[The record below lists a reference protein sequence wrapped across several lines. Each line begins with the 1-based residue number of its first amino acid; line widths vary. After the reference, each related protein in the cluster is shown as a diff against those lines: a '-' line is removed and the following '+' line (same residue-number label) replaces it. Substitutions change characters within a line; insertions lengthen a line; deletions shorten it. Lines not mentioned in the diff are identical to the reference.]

1 MYELRDVR
9 LPPCVVIRI
18 FADMNAA
25 LVGLSLC
32 MLSSSLGTSSAN
44 VALPTLA
51 KAFGASFSAVQWVV
65 IAYLLAIT
73 SSIVAFGRLGDMF
86 GRRRS
91 LGVALSLY
99 CAASLVSGIAPTLS
113 VVIGARALQGLGAAG
128 MMALTVAFVGD
139 IVPKERTGSAM
150 GLLGTTSSIGTALGP
165 SLGGVLVA
173 TLGWRAI
180 FFVHLG
186 LGALALALVRRLPPD
201 RGTQRTSFDHAGTML
216 LALSLAA
223 SAFAVTLG
231 RGRYGVGNVALLV
244 AAGIGILL
252 FVRAERAARAPLLR
266 LEILTD
272 RALAASLAASSIVS
286 CVVMTSMVVGPFYLS
301 IALGLDTGLVGLTM
315 SVGSVVAALTG
326 FPAGRVVDRFGAP
339 RATLA
344 GLAGI
349 ATSALVLSARPER
362 LGVPGYV
369 APMAALTASYALFQA
384 ANNTGV
390 MQHVEPRERGVV
402 SGTLS
407 LSRNLGL
414 VTGTCVM
421 GAVFAFGAGAHDIT
435 TAPRD
440 AVAKGMR
447 TSCALAAALIALA
460 FALVAASTTKGR
472 KA

>member
-1 MYELRDVR
+1 
-9 LPPCVVIRI
+9 
-18 FADMNAA
+18 MNAV

-32 MLSSSLGTSSAN
+32 MLASSLGTSSAN

-51 KAFGASFSAVQWVV
+51 KAFGASFPAVQWVV

-73 SSIVAFGRLGDMF
+73 SSIVTFGRLGDVF

-91 LGVALSLY
+91 LRVALALY
-99 CAASLVSGIAPTLS
+99 CAASVVSGLAPALPVLIA
-113 VVIGARALQGLGAAG
+113 ARALSGLGAAG

-139 IVPKERTGSAM
+139 TVPKEKTGRAM
-150 GLLGTTSSIGTALGP
+150 GLLGTMSSIGTALGP

-180 FFVHLG
+180 FFAHLT

-201 RGTQRTSFDHAGTML
+201 RRQRRASFDHAGTLL

-223 SAFAVTLG
+223 YALSLTLG
-231 RGRYGVGNVALLV
+231 RGRFGAGNLALLG
-244 AAGIGILL
+244 AAGLGLLL
-252 FVRAERAARAPLLR
+252 FVRAERAAPAPLLR
-266 LEILTD
+266 LEILGD
-272 RALAASLAASSIVS
+272 RGLTASLAASSIVS

-301 IALGLDTGLVGLTM
+301 IALGLDAGLVGLTM

-326 FPAGRVVDRFGAP
+326 FPAGRVVDRFGTH
-339 RATLA
+339 RVTLV

-349 ATSALVLSARPER
+349 AASALVLSTRPER

-390 MQHVEPRERGVV
+390 MQHVEPGDRGVV

-421 GAVFAFGAGAHDIT
+421 GAVFALGAGASDIT
-435 TAPRD
+435 AAPRD
-440 AVAKGMR
+440 AVARGMR
-447 TSCALAAALIALA
+447 TSYALAAALVALA
-460 FALVAASTTKGR
+460 FGIVATSTTKGR
-472 KA
+472 TA

>member
-1 MYELRDVR
+1 
-9 LPPCVVIRI
+9 
-18 FADMNAA
+18 MNAV

-51 KAFGASFSAVQWVV
+51 KAFGASFQAVQWVV

-73 SSIVAFGRLGDMF
+73 SSIVAFGRLGDVF

-91 LGVALSLY
+91 LRIALSLY
-99 CAASLVSGIAPTLS
+99 CAASVVSGLAPALS
-113 VVIGARALQGLGAAG
+113 VVIVARALQGLGAAG
-128 MMALTVAFVGD
+128 MMALTVAFMGD

-180 FFVHLG
+180 FFVHLA
-186 LGALALALVRRLPPD
+186 LGAIALTLVRHLPRD
-201 RGTQRTSFDHAGTML
+201 RGKQRASFDHAGTLL

-223 SAFAVTLG
+223 YALAVTLG
-231 RGRYGVGNVALLV
+231 RGRFGAGNVALLF
-244 AAGIGILL
+244 AAGIGLLL
-252 FVRAERAARAPLLR
+252 FVRAERTAPAPLLR
-266 LEILTD
+266 LEILGD
-272 RALAASLAASSIVS
+272 RALTASLAASSIVS

-301 IALGLDTGLVGLTM
+301 IALGLDAGLVGLTM
-315 SVGSVVAALTG
+315 SVGSIVAALTG
-326 FPAGRVVDRFGAP
+326 FPAGRVVDRFGTH
-339 RATLA
+339 RATLV

-349 ATSALVLSARPER
+349 AASALVLAIRPER

-390 MQHVEPRERGVV
+390 MQHVESEERGVV

-421 GAVFAFGAGAHDIT
+421 GAVFALGAGANDIT

-440 AVAKGMR
+440 AVARGMR
-447 TSCALAAALIALA
+447 TSYALAAALIAFA
-460 FALVAASTTKGR
+460 FALVATSTTKGR

>member
-1 MYELRDVR
+1 
-9 LPPCVVIRI
+9 
-18 FADMNAA
+18 MNAA
-25 LVGLSLC
+25 LLGLSLC
-32 MLSSSLGTSSAN
+32 MLSASLGTSSAN

-51 KAFGASFSAVQWVV
+51 RAFGASFPAVQWVV

-73 SSIVAFGRLGDMF
+73 SSIVAFGRFGDVI

-91 LGVALSLY
+91 LRIALSLY
-99 CAASLVSGIAPTLS
+99 CAASVVSGLAPALP
-113 VVIGARALQGLGAAG
+113 VVIVARALQGLGAAG

-180 FFVHLG
+180 FFVHLA
-186 LGALALALVRRLPPD
+186 LGAAALALARRLPPD
-201 RGTQRTSFDHAGTML
+201 GGRQR
-216 LALSLAA
+216 
-223 SAFAVTLG
+223 SAP
-231 RGRYGVGNVALLV
+231 
-244 AAGIGILL
+244 
-252 FVRAERAARAPLLR
+252 APRFR
-266 LEILTD
+266 LEILGD
-272 RALAASLAASSIVS
+272 RALIASLAASLIVS
-286 CVVMTSMVVGPFYLS
+286 CVAMTSMVVGPFYLS
-301 IALGLDTGLVGLTM
+301 NALGLDAGRVGITM

-326 FPAGRVVDRFGAP
+326 FPAGRVVDRFGA
-339 RATLA
+339 RHATLV

-349 ATSALVLSARPER
+349 AGAALALSLRPEG

-390 MQHVEPRERGVV
+390 MQHVEPGERGVV

-421 GAVFAFGAGAHDIT
+421 GAVFALGAGASDIT
-435 TAPRD
+435 TAPGD
-440 AVAKGMR
+440 AVARGLR
-447 TSCALAAALIALA
+447 TSYALAAALIAFA
-460 FALVAASTTKGR
+460 FALVATSTTKGR